1 MQAGIDPQQHARGV
15 GRLGEEA
22 VEIAILCPITLFTKV
37 DLPTLGLPIIETNP
51 DLCSVIN
58 LNPFQKILMV
68 IIHQL

>member
-1 MQAGIDPQQHARGV
+1 M
-15 GRLGEEA
+15 
-22 VEIAILCPITLFTKV
+22 IAILWPITLLTNV
-37 DLPTLGLPIIETNP
+37 DFPTFGLPIIETNP